1 MAIGGD
7 AGGGDMDEDEAMM
20 IMMAEDET
28 DLIRRAEQAAKEEA
42 RRVGQMGRLQPLL
55 AKWRRQ
61 PVTEFDPRK
70 TDIVFQQLD
79 IDYYLTSDS
88 PFKTHY
94 KSSAVLRIF
103 GVNEHGNSVCAMVH
117 GFLPYFYVM
126 APSQFTYD
134 DVAAFHTQLSE
145 RGQAKGVVVIRVEML
160 KAQGLLY
167 YQGPDKKTFLKI
179 TLALPTMVAPCRAYF
194 EQGFEWNGFQ
204 FPATTYESNVLFA
217 LRFMID
223 CHVTG
228 GNWISLPAGTY
239 RVREDARKLSAC
251 QLEVDIFYT
260 DLVSHEG
267 TGQWSRM
274 APFRILSFDIE
285 CSGRKGHFPE
295 PQHDPVIQIANIVS
309 QQGSSDPLVRTV
321 LTLGSCAPIVGC
333 DVVAF
338 ETEQQLLLAWKHD
351 PVIQIAN
358 IVSQQGSSDPLVRT
372 VLTLGS
378 CAPIVG
384 CDVVAFETEQQL
396 LLAWKE
402 LIQATDP
409 DMIIGYNIQKFDLP
423 YLIERAEKLNLKTF
437 PFLGRILNTQLKMRD
452 ARFQSRQYGTR
463 ETKEVTLDGRVQF
476 DLLVA
481 IQREHKLSS
490 YSLNSVS
497 AHFLNEQKED
507 VHHSIIADLQNGDA
521 QTRRR
526 LAVYCLKD
534 AYLPQR
540 LLEKL
545 MMVYNYVEM
554 ARVTGVPISFLL
566 ARGQSIKVRHTPAMT
581 LTVCCL
587 KDAYLLQRLFEK
599 LRMVYNHVEM
609 ARVTGV
615 PISFLLAQGQIIK
628 VLSQIL
634 RKARQRE
641 LLVPNMKVQA
651 GAGADATY
659 EGATVLEP
667 KQGFYE
673 RPVATLDFA
682 SLYPSIMMAHNLC
695 YCTLVQKEHG
705 IRPPDDQIS
714 QTPTGDLFVKASAAK
729 GILPEILE
737 ELLAARKRAK
747 ADLKVPSSLLVVKAS
762 AAKGILPDILEELL
776 AARKRAKA
784 DFKALAAKGILPE
797 ILEELLAARKRAKA
811 NLKKA
816 TDPLEK
822 AVLDG
827 RQLALKLR
835 LQHHR
840 GHCRCIIMPLLC
852 MLLLIFFPLP
862 SASPQVSA
870 NSVYG
875 FTGATIGALPCLEIS
890 SSVTAYGRQMI
901 EHTRAFVEQHYSIA
915 NGYSHNADVVYGDTD
930 SVMVMFGV
938 DTVEEAMRMGRQAAE
953 EISDTFPKVCRNRL
967 EFEKVYFPYLLIN
980 KKRYAGLYWSNSK
993 AFDKMDT
1000 KGIEMAQRDNCIE
1013 TVRRDNCLLVRQV
1026 VGECLQRILREW
1038 DILGAV
1044 AYVKAV
1050 VDECLW
1056 RILMERDIPGAVAY
1070 VVDECLRRILMER
1083 DIPGAVAYVKAVI
1096 SDLLMNK
1103 LDLSLLVITKALT
1116 KGGDDYAVKA
1126 AHVQLAERMRKRDPA
1141 TAPGIGDRVAYVI
1154 CKAPK
1159 GSKVSCLRRAVHV
1172 ACLNLPISQRDSA
1185 TAPDRVAYVIC
1196 KAPKGNKAYEKS
1208 EDPIHVLENNI
1219 PIDPHYYLEN
1229 QLSKPLL
1236 RIFEPILRNA
1246 NKELLSDAHA
1256 RAVSISTALPPLQ
1269 LPLLRIFEPILKNA
1283 SKELLSGA
1291 HTRAVSISTPSTGG
1305 IMRFAKV
1312 RLSCLGCKTPLSGN
1326 SQTLCVHCM
1335 DREGE
1340 IYQRI
1345 TSNVR
1350 ECEEQFGRLW
1360 VECQRCQ
1367 GSLHQDVLCTSR
1379 DCPIFYR
1386 RKKAQKDVEES
1397 HAQLARFDF

>member
-1 MAIGGD
+1 MAVLGTEEEEEEVEEAMAIGGD
-7 AGGGDMDEDEAMM
+7 AGGADMDEDEAMM

-61 PVTEFDPRK
+61 PVADFDPRA

-88 PFKTHY
+88 PFKAHY

-103 GVNEHGNSVCAMVH
+103 GVNERGNSVCAMVH

-194 EQGFEWNGFQ
+194 EQGFEWNGVH

-251 QLEVDIFYT
+251 QLEVDILYT
-260 DLVSHEG
+260 DLISHEG
-267 TGQWSRM
+267 TGQWSKM

-338 ETEQQLLLAWKHD
+338 ETEQQLLLAWKE
-351 PVIQIAN
+351 
-358 IVSQQGSSDPLVRT
+358 LV
-372 VLTLGS
+372 
-378 CAPIVG
+378 
-384 CDVVAFETEQQL
+384 
-396 LLAWKE
+396 
-402 LIQATDP
+402 QATDP

-566 ARGQSIKVRHTPAMT
+566 ARGQSIKV
-581 LTVCCL
+581 
-587 KDAYLLQRLFEK
+587 
-599 LRMVYNHVEM
+599 
-609 ARVTGV
+609 
-615 PISFLLAQGQIIK
+615 
-628 VLSQIL
+628 LSQIL

-705 IRPPDDQIS
+705 MRPSDDQIS
-714 QTPTGDLFVKASAAK
+714 QTPTGDLFVKSSTAK

-747 ADLKVPSSLLVVKAS
+747 ADLK
-762 AAKGILPDILEELL
+762 
-776 AARKRAKA
+776 
-784 DFKALAAKGILPE
+784 
-797 ILEELLAARKRAKA
+797 
-811 NLKKA
+811 KA

-827 RQLALKLR
+827 RQLALK
-835 LQHHR
+835 
-840 GHCRCIIMPLLC
+840 
-852 MLLLIFFPLP
+852 
-862 SASPQVSA
+862 VSA

-953 EISDTFPKVCRNRL
+953 EISDTFPKPIRL

-1000 KGIEMAQRDNCIE
+1000 KGIE
-1013 TVRRDNCLLVRQV
+1013 TVRRDNCLLVRQ
-1026 VGECLQRILREW
+1026 
-1038 DILGAV
+1038 
-1044 AYVKAV
+1044 
-1050 VDECLW
+1050 
-1056 RILMERDIPGAVAY
+1056 

-1096 SDLLMNK
+1096 SDLLLNK

-1159 GSKVSCLRRAVHV
+1159 GSK
-1172 ACLNLPISQRDSA
+1172 
-1185 TAPDRVAYVIC
+1185 
-1196 KAPKGNKAYEKS
+1196 AYEKS

-1229 QLSKPLL
+1229 QLSK
-1236 RIFEPILRNA
+1236 
-1246 NKELLSDAHA
+1246 
-1256 RAVSISTALPPLQ
+1256 
-1269 LPLLRIFEPILKNA
+1269 PLLRIFEPILKNA

-1326 SQTLCVHCM
+1326 SHTLCAHCM

-1386 RKKAQKDVEES
+1386 RKKAQKDVEEA
-1397 HAQLARFDF
+1397 HTQLARFDF

>member
-1 MAIGGD
+1 
-7 AGGGDMDEDEAMM
+7 
-20 IMMAEDET
+20 
-28 DLIRRAEQAAKEEA
+28 LY
-42 RRVGQMGRLQPLL
+42 
-55 AKWRRQ
+55 
-61 PVTEFDPRK
+61 
-70 TDIVFQQLD
+70 QLN
-79 IDYYLTSDS
+79 
-88 PFKTHY
+88 
-94 KSSAVLRIF
+94 SS
-103 GVNEHGNSVCAMVH
+103 S
-117 GFLPYFYVM
+117 
-126 APSQFTYD
+126 S
-134 DVAAFHTQLSE
+134 
-145 RGQAKGVVVIRVEML
+145 
-160 KAQGLLY
+160 
-167 YQGPDKKTFLKI
+167 
-179 TLALPTMVAPCRAYF
+179 
-194 EQGFEWNGFQ
+194 
-204 FPATTYESNVLFA
+204 
-217 LRFMID
+217 
-223 CHVTG
+223 
-228 GNWISLPAGTY
+228 SLP
-239 RVREDARKLSAC
+239 
-251 QLEVDIFYT
+251 
-260 DLVSHEG
+260 SH
-267 TGQWSRM
+267 Q
-274 APFRILSFDIE
+274 
-285 CSGRKGHFPE
+285 C
-295 PQHDPVIQIANIVS
+295 
-309 QQGSSDPLVRTV
+309 
-321 LTLGSCAPIVGC
+321 
-333 DVVAF
+333 
-338 ETEQQLLLAWKHD
+338 
-351 PVIQIAN
+351 
-358 IVSQQGSSDPLVRT
+358 
-372 VLTLGS
+372 
-378 CAPIVG
+378 
-384 CDVVAFETEQQL
+384 
-396 LLAWKE
+396 
-402 LIQATDP
+402 
-409 DMIIGYNIQKFDLP
+409 
-423 YLIERAEKLNLKTF
+423 
-437 PFLGRILNTQLKMRD
+437 
-452 ARFQSRQYGTR
+452 RQYGTR

-566 ARGQSIKVRHTPAMT
+566 ARGQSIKV
-581 LTVCCL
+581 
-587 KDAYLLQRLFEK
+587 
-599 LRMVYNHVEM
+599 
-609 ARVTGV
+609 
-615 PISFLLAQGQIIK
+615 
-628 VLSQIL
+628 LSQIL

-705 IRPPDDQIS
+705 MRPSDDQIS
-714 QTPTGDLFVKASAAK
+714 QTPTGDLFVKSSTAK

-747 ADLKVPSSLLVVKAS
+747 ADLK
-762 AAKGILPDILEELL
+762 
-776 AARKRAKA
+776 
-784 DFKALAAKGILPE
+784 
-797 ILEELLAARKRAKA
+797 
-811 NLKKA
+811 KA

-827 RQLALKLR
+827 RQLALK
-835 LQHHR
+835 
-840 GHCRCIIMPLLC
+840 
-852 MLLLIFFPLP
+852 
-862 SASPQVSA
+862 VSA

-953 EISDTFPKVCRNRL
+953 EISDTFPKPIRL

-1000 KGIEMAQRDNCIE
+1000 KGIE
-1013 TVRRDNCLLVRQV
+1013 TVRRDNCLLVRQ
-1026 VGECLQRILREW
+1026 
-1038 DILGAV
+1038 
-1044 AYVKAV
+1044 
-1050 VDECLW
+1050 
-1056 RILMERDIPGAVAY
+1056 

-1096 SDLLMNK
+1096 SDLLLNK

-1159 GSKVSCLRRAVHV
+1159 GSK
-1172 ACLNLPISQRDSA
+1172 
-1185 TAPDRVAYVIC
+1185 
-1196 KAPKGNKAYEKS
+1196 AYEKS

-1229 QLSKPLL
+1229 QLSK
-1236 RIFEPILRNA
+1236 
-1246 NKELLSDAHA
+1246 
-1256 RAVSISTALPPLQ
+1256 
-1269 LPLLRIFEPILKNA
+1269 PLLRIFEPILKNA

-1326 SQTLCVHCM
+1326 SHTLCAHCM

-1367 GSLHQDVLCTSR
+1367 GSLHQDVLCT
-1379 DCPIFYR
+1379 
-1386 RKKAQKDVEES
+1386 
-1397 HAQLARFDF
+1397 